1 MSLIY
6 TWIYTFYS
14 EFITRRKIVDELLV
28 QEFYLETFFTMD
40 RALKIKLLYIYI
52 DMINWLILVKTKL
65 VKFIVLRIIIG
76 CNSMHLT

>member
-65 VKFIVLRIIIG
+65 VKFIVLRIIIR

>member
-52 DMINWLILVKTKL
+52 LTWLI
-65 VKFIVLRIIIG
+65 G
-76 CNSMHLT
+76 